1 MRFDDCDVWSRD
13 IISPTQL
20 GHFSLADF
28 LHLPQPPDFL
38 HAGQPTAVFILIS
51 HNALFL
57 YFYVVYLWAELCLRG
72 ASFETGTVRHSA
84 DTYLVQRT
92 LHYAGRA
99 RSAASGSLGCW
110 VSVVDMKAKPAKE
123 TTPLAVAGRCKPMKV
138 EKPRKPRIHKV
149 KQGTP
154 PKLSA
159 SQKRK
164 LVRLYVFTQLSW
176 KDMTS
181 LVMHFGRKAIK

>member
-1 MRFDDCDVWSRD
+1 MVRFDDRDVWSRD
-13 IISPTQL
+13 TISPGVISASQTFCTSPASRL
-20 GHFSLADF
+20 FARWSVDSRVHLDFSQCT
-28 LHLPQPPDFL
+28 LPL
-38 HAGQPTAVFILIS
+38 L
-51 HNALFL
+51 L
-57 YFYVVYLWAELCLRG
+57 YLWAELCLRG

-99 RSAASGSLGCW
+99 HSAASGSLGCW

-138 EKPRKPRIHKV
+138 EKPRKPREHKV

-164 LVRLYVFTQLSW
+164 LVRLYLYTDLGW
-176 KDMTS
+176 KDIS
-181 LVMHFGRKAIK
+181 KLVVYFGQKAIQ